1 MTDGGRDDGDGGFV
15 SISSMRGC
23 GCETPRLLT
32 ALQLQGAHLS
42 VHGVLGQVHVTGDG
56 GCDAGK
62 GSNIREHCGWSE

>member
-23 GCETPRLLT
+23 GCESPRLLT

-42 VHGVLGQVHVTGDG
+42 VHGVLGQIHVTGHRRRN
-56 GCDAGK
+56 AGE
-62 GSNIREHCGWSE
+62 GEP